1 MTTAH
6 EKEGAMKKIS
16 VSELKKTILAAE
28 AERLKIRL
36 PFRPEGAK
44 LDRTRKAAERMTSR
58 WMKGSGLDL
67 DKLQALHEQRDT
79 ELQRLA
85 ATHKKEGLRLVA
97 RRKNK
102 LEITAQGKALSDLA
116 GKTDF
121 FPNPFFSL
129 DTPFLIWSTPLL
141 SLDSSAAPFNSW
153 AKFRFLTS
161 LPRGTQKVSFYF
173 SWVNAYSDY
182 AVINA
187 ATSLSAS
194 GYLRTHAPWGL
205 STNQSLVQ
213 AEAWFG
219 LWFGVSSDL
228 NFADYVAESLGF
240 NGAYGSFFTG
250 ADVESTTISTGV
262 SLSKTM
268 FAVPPG
274 DVVVFEVAVAID
286 YENDGGNLEA
296 DFASGDFQVACPVV
310 VFSLL
315 NSPPGAVMA

>member
-1 MTTAH
+1 MSTGP
-6 EKEGAMKKIS
+6 EKEDAMKKIS

-44 LDRTRKAAERMTSR
+44 LDRTRKVAGTMMSR
-58 WMKGSGLDL
+58 WMKDSGLDL

-85 ATHKKEGLRLVA
+85 ARNKKEALRLVA

-102 LEITAQGKALSDLA
+102 LETTAQGKALGNLV

-141 SLDSSAAPFNSW
+141 SLDSSATPFDSW

-161 LPRGTQKVSFYF
+161 QPGGTQKVSFYF
-173 SWVNAYSDY
+173 YWVNPFSDY

-187 ATSLSAS
+187 ATSLSAT
-194 GYLRTHAPWGL
+194 GYLRSHAPWGL
-205 STNQSLVQ
+205 WVNTSSVG
-213 AEAWFG
+213 ASAWFG

-228 NFADYVAESLGF
+228 NPADYSTDFLGGT
-240 NGAYGSFFTG
+240 GAYGSLYTG
-250 ADVESTTISTGV
+250 ADVESTTISTGT
-262 SLSKTM
+262 SLSRTM

-274 DVVVFEVAVAID
+274 NVVVFEVALAID
-286 YENDGGNLEA
+286 YDDDDGNIEA
-296 DFASGDFQVACPVV
+296 DFASGDFQIACPVV
-310 VFSLL
+310 VFSVL
-315 NSPPGAVMA
+315 NSPPGAVIA